1 MIEQLHLRNFAAF
14 ADMKLDLSPKI
25 NVIIGENGTG
35 KTQLLK
41 ALYFCNKAISD
52 QTLSADELLRT
63 YRPHQPALKHLIGDK
78 GSQKAEI
85 ECTMGAG
92 QVVKAAFSANSK
104 ALAQNEFKST
114 PEVAQPLLIPA
125 KEVASFL
132 KAMKSQKLS
141 SEQKNA
147 LFDQTYVD
155 LIDKLTN
162 SSAKDVFER
171 IDQEPRFSETYL
183 KLVEA
188 LGGQFNV
195 TAIGTVF
202 DIKFDKGVF
211 DKIKDQKDSR
221 RDKLTFRRARS
232 DSVDMT
238 AEGLRK
244 LGNLQIL
251 LANQQLQPGAGGILL
266 WDEPEA
272 NLNPKLMKLV
282 VEVLLAFAR
291 NGQQVVVATHDY
303 VLLKWFDLLT
313 DSGKGDHV
321 RYHALSRDEEGQ
333 VAVESN
339 DDYKYLNTNAIA
351 NTFSE
356 LYDEEIKRSLGGQ

>member
-14 ADMKLDLSPKI
+14 ADLKLDLSPKI

-52 QTLSADELLRT
+52 QTLSAEELLRT
-63 YRPHQPALKHLIGDK
+63 YRPHKPALKYLIGDK

-85 ECTMGAG
+85 NCTMGAG
-92 QVVKAAFSANSK
+92 QVVKASFSANSRS
-104 ALAQNEFKST
+104 LAQNEFKST

-141 SEQKNA
+141 NEQKNA
-147 LFDQTYVD
+147 LFDQAYVD
-155 LIDKLTN
+155 LIDKLTH
-162 SSAKDVFER
+162 SSAKEVLER
-171 IDQEPRFSETYL
+171 IDHEPRFSETYL

-195 TAIGTVF
+195 RSIGTVF
-202 DIKFDKGVF
+202 DIKFDKGF
-211 DKIKDQKDSR
+211 YSIIASEKHSR
-221 RDKLTFRRARS
+221 HGKLAFVGKRS

-251 LANQQLQPGAGGILL
+251 LANQQLRPGAGGILL

-303 VLLKWFDLLT
+303 VLLKWFDLLL

-321 RYHALSRDEEGQ
+321 RYHALSRDDEGQ
-333 VAVESN
+333 IAVESN

-356 LYDEEIKRSLGGQ
+356 LYDEEIKRSLGGR